1 VVPEQAI
8 APGVMSQQ
16 LSQQLQIS
24 YFSIDSYSKLVA
36 LLIKVFFNPFLI
48 CVLTVSGYRFYALIF
63 HEYCLIHVH
72 DISFLEVETN
82 ISIVLTQTYRCYS

>member
-1 VVPEQAI
+1 
-8 APGVMSQQ
+8 M
-16 LSQQLQIS
+16 
-24 YFSIDSYSKLVA
+24 
-36 LLIKVFFNPFLI
+36 KVFFSILFLI

-82 ISIVLTQTYRCYS
+82 ISIVLTQTYCLLLMNITKEIFMQLAKL